1 MKTINIPLGFV
12 ILFIMLLM
20 ILFKVNRLE
29 DEFIEVKNM
38 NKNIIVVNVIQMDTI
53 SNDDSTS
60 IKKLINELESIGE

>member
-12 ILFIMLLM
+12 VLFIMLLM

-29 DEFIEVKNM
+29 DEFIEMKNM
-38 NKNIIVVNVIQMDTI
+38 NKNIIVINSVQMDTI

-60 IKKLINELESIGE
+60 IKKLINELDSIGK